1 MDRWVQIP
9 PLAFP
14 KMGRQNIKGFPID
27 AEIVKLLDLRAK
39 LYVDGYKVV
48 VIYFNKRKSVLLTDY
63 PAVEF

>member
-1 MDRWVQIP
+1 
-9 PLAFP
+9 
-14 KMGRQNIKGFPID
+14 MGRQNIKGFPID